1 MAKEK
6 ILILVGPTS
15 SGKSALAVALA
26 KKFNGEI
33 ISADSRQVYS
43 GLDIGT
49 GKITKRE
56 MRGVPHH
63 LLDIAPP
70 KKIFTA
76 QDFIEKGRSA
86 ITDIAERGKLPIVT
100 GGTGFYIDA
109 LAGRVVLPDVPAD
122 PAFRR
127 IHNKKSTA
135 LLLCM
140 LTKIDPERAETIDPH
155 NKVRIIRALEIAR
168 ALGKVPQYTKDALL
182 YDTLW
187 IGIAPKKELHKKIH
201 VRLLS
206 RMRQGMVMEAKRLHA
221 KGLTYKRM
229 RELGLE
235 YGALAAFLQNKISY
249 EDMLER
255 LSSDIRRYAK
265 RQVTYWKRNTDI
277 HWLQSSQTRTIEKE
291 TRRFMNKI

>member
-291 TRRFMNKI
+291 IRRFMNKI